1 MNRYLIYK
9 TSGVDASLLK
19 IHPDQYQQKMDKR
32 LQELTLSS
40 TSSSNQV
47 VPASSMGLIR
57 YEDSITYK
65 LSSCLADAA
74 LFNARRFRINW
85 SASPNASTFV
95 QLVLPSPNAGNPQNL
110 SLQTSFMS
118 SIQITTPNMFSKI
131 GGLRATTTMV
141 HDINTE
147 KVKVMRDN
155 CDKYLTI
162 QLEQTDFVAQ
172 PADESESKKLPLLRP
187 KHGNELIRRC
197 CECVTELR
205 NNIG

>member
-1 MNRYLIYK
+1 M
-9 TSGVDASLLK
+9 K
-19 IHPDQYQQKMDKR
+19 IQPDHQYQQKMDKR

-40 TSSSNQV
+40 TSSGHHQV

-85 SASPNASTFV
+85 SASPNASAFV

-131 GGLRATTTMV
+131 GGGLRTTTTMV

-155 CDKYLTI
+155 CDKYLAI

-172 PADESESKKLPLLRP
+172 PADESGSKKLPLLRP